1 MGRETGS
8 TWGRCS
14 CGFPPPL
21 SGPGQGLLTGRPP
34 GEGPV
39 AATWWCG
46 GHRQVVPSLH
56 SRSRQPPSTGSLRGP
71 RLASPACFADPAGA
85 GVRAHVQAPGPRPH
99 PRAPPR
105 LRHRPAGWIRFQPS
119 RAGVTCAVRGRC
131 GRAARGPLAA
141 RDAEATVAL
150 AGCVEGT
157 GTFLARDGWRPL
169 PASPVLGSP
178 ARLHDRPARMGS
190 CGVDGLLTKGSVCA
204 PRVLCVPFPAFKS
217 LLRGVSRPRYVVQD
231 PAPRSCAPSGA
242 LPP

>member
-1 MGRETGS
+1 MMGRETGS

-99 PRAPPR
+99 PERPRACVTAGR
-105 LRHRPAGWIRFQPS
+105 LDPVPAEPGRRDMRSARALRPGCPGPAGGPRRGGQCAEPGIGA
-119 RAGVTCAVRGRC
+119 RAGG
-131 GRAARGPLAA
+131 G
-141 RDAEATVAL
+141 
-150 AGCVEGT
+150 GT
-157 GTFLARDGWRPL
+157 
-169 PASPVLGSP
+169 
-178 ARLHDRPARMGS
+178 RPAR
-190 CGVDGLLTKGSVCA
+190 A
-204 PRVLCVPFPAFKS
+204 RPRGGP
-217 LLRGVSRPRYVVQD
+217 GVSRWGCCGSPGPGRSRPR
-231 PAPRSCAPSGA
+231 
-242 LPP
+242 